1 MKRHIL
7 SILTLVAALALGT
20 TALTSCDDP
29 QETQD
34 MVLDRVL
41 SPTGL
46 SARVSEQTNI
56 VLAWNE
62 MSGAD
67 SYEIEA
73 YADSPDYD
81 TRTPDISGTTT
92 ATTYTLTNLIGETT
106 YYIRVR
112 SVDAEDE
119 SRNSKWMTIERTTD
133 PEQNMNK
140 VKPGDILGTS
150 VTLTW
155 TPGIEVDKIICEPNT
170 AGSTEPTVEYTLTAE
185 DIAQG
190 SAQITG
196 LTPETSYRATL
207 KYGDKTRGYVTFT
220 TNIDFSDATVLTPD
234 MDWVTAIEDA
244 PAGSKLALAPGNY
257 VLTDEKLKINGDIIL
272 GAQDPAAMPVLN
284 TCIQLYN
291 GATVTLSQIILD
303 GTDTDGSQTLEFKD
317 AMGYGDLS
325 LKGCEIRNYTK
336 GMLYINVAAVVN
348 EITIDNC
355 LIHHVECSGG
365 DFLDSRKGGWNEL
378 NLVNSTIYE
387 SAGKRDIIRFDDSSS
402 SVSCSAVTTIDK
414 CTFYNVGNGEA
425 NYRIFYVRYNSGAN
439 TNIFTNNVV
448 VNFNNKRG
456 FGNDSKTA
464 PATFKNNYY
473 FNCHHLTAEEDGTGA
488 TFFDVEGTVLE
499 SNPFKDP
506 DNADFTITDEVL
518 QSYQFGDPRWLD

>member
-7 SILTLVAALALGT
+7 SILTLVAVLALGT

-81 TRTPDISGTTT
+81 TRTPDISGSTT

-112 SVDAEDE
+112 SIDAEDE

-170 AGSTEPTVEYTLTAE
+170 AY
-185 DIAQG
+185 
-190 SAQITG
+190 
-196 LTPETSYRATL
+196 
-207 KYGDKTRGYVTFT
+207 
-220 TNIDFSDATVLTPD
+220 
-234 MDWVTAIEDA
+234 
-244 PAGSKLALAPGNY
+244 
-257 VLTDEKLKINGDIIL
+257 
-272 GAQDPAAMPVLN
+272 
-284 TCIQLYN
+284 
-291 GATVTLSQIILD
+291 
-303 GTDTDGSQTLEFKD
+303 
-317 AMGYGDLS
+317 
-325 LKGCEIRNYTK
+325 
-336 GMLYINVAAVVN
+336 
-348 EITIDNC
+348 
-355 LIHHVECSGG
+355 
-365 DFLDSRKGGWNEL
+365 
-378 NLVNSTIYE
+378 
-387 SAGKRDIIRFDDSSS
+387 
-402 SVSCSAVTTIDK
+402 
-414 CTFYNVGNGEA
+414 GNG
-425 NYRIFYVRYNSGAN
+425 
-439 TNIFTNNVV
+439 
-448 VNFNNKRG
+448 
-456 FGNDSKTA
+456 
-464 PATFKNNYY
+464 
-473 FNCHHLTAEEDGTGA
+473 
-488 TFFDVEGTVLE
+488 FD
-499 SNPFKDP
+499 P
-506 DNADFTITDEVL
+506 
-518 QSYQFGDPRWLD
+518 

>member
-73 YADSPDYD
+73 YADSPDYGN
-81 TRTPDISGTTT
+81 RTPDVSGTTT

-185 DIAQG
+185 DIANG
-190 SAQITG
+190 SATVTG

-207 KYGDKTRGYVTFT
+207 K
-220 TNIDFSDATVLTPD
+220 
-234 MDWVTAIEDA
+234 
-244 PAGSKLALAPGNY
+244 
-257 VLTDEKLKINGDIIL
+257 L
-272 GAQDPAAMPVLN
+272 G
-284 TCIQLYN
+284 
-291 GATVTLSQIILD
+291 
-303 GTDTDGSQTLEFKD
+303 
-317 AMGYGDLS
+317 
-325 LKGCEIRNYTK
+325 
-336 GMLYINVAAVVN
+336 
-348 EITIDNC
+348 
-355 LIHHVECSGG
+355 
-365 DFLDSRKGGWNEL
+365 
-378 NLVNSTIYE
+378 
-387 SAGKRDIIRFDDSSS
+387 
-402 SVSCSAVTTIDK
+402 
-414 CTFYNVGNGEA
+414 
-425 NYRIFYVRYNSGAN
+425 
-439 TNIFTNNVV
+439 
-448 VNFNNKRG
+448 
-456 FGNDSKTA
+456 
-464 PATFKNNYY
+464 
-473 FNCHHLTAEEDGTGA
+473 
-488 TFFDVEGTVLE
+488 
-499 SNPFKDP
+499 
-506 DNADFTITDEVL
+506 
-518 QSYQFGDPRWLD
+518 

>member
-7 SILTLVAALALGT
+7 SILTLVAALILGT

-81 TRTPDISGTTT
+81 TRTPDISGSTT

-185 DIAQG
+185 DIANG
-190 SAQITG
+190 SAAVTG

-207 KYGDKTRGYVTFT
+207 KLGEKTRGYATFT

-234 MDWVTAIEDA
+234 MDWATAIEDA
-244 PAGSKLALAPGNY
+244 PAGQKFALAPGNY
-257 VLTDEKLKINGDIIL
+257 VHNDSKLKINADIII
-272 GAQDPAAMPVLN
+272 GAQDPANMPVLN
-284 TCIQLYN
+284 ACIQFYN
-291 GATVTLSQIILD
+291 GASITLNQLILD
-303 GTDTDGSQTLEFKD
+303 GTGTDGSQALEYKSEGGF
-317 AMGYGDLS
+317 GDLTV
-325 LKGCEIRNYTK
+325 KGCEIRNYVK
-336 GMLYINVAAVVN
+336 GLLYINTAAVPNV
-348 EITIDNC
+348 ITFDNC
-355 LIHHVECSGG
+355 LIHHIEASGG
-365 DFLDSRKGGWNEL
+365 DFIDSRKGGWNEL
-378 NLVNSTIYE
+378 RLTNSTIYE
-387 SAGKRDIIRFDDSSS
+387 SALSRDVIRLDDASG
-402 SVSCSAVTTIDK
+402 SVSCGAVTTIDK
-414 CTFYNVGNGEA
+414 CTFYNVGSGGA
-425 NYRIFYVRYNSGAN
+425 NYRIFYTRFAGN
-439 TNIFTNNVV
+439 TNTFTNCVV
-448 VNFNNKRG
+448 ANFANQRG
-456 FGNDSKTA
+456 FGNDKKTT

-473 FNCHHLTAEEDGTGA
+473 YNCHYLTAEEDGSNA
-488 TFFDVEGTVLE
+488 TFYDTEGTVLDAD
-499 SNPFKDP
+499 PFKDAA
-506 DNADFTITDEVL
+506 NADFTITDEVL
-518 QSYQFGDPRWLD
+518 QSYGFGDPRWLN